1 MRRNGNNTTSGHN
14 LNSTIRLSDP
24 ENLIV
29 MKLSLYGK
37 GYAEELARNIIWDA
51 LHVTLYNRFWTLA
64 TLREYYFYLFI
75 FLFELFGYFSPK
87 SLRCVAWY
95 PCKLKK
101 AVKVESKCLKS
112 SSKFRQNLLKFQFFA
127 ALLPGQPIRPLFID
141 KTRSTAN
148 LSAVGDT

>member
-1 MRRNGNNTTSGHN
+1 MDENRIFSLRMRRNGNNTTSGHN

-87 SLRCVAWY
+87 SLRCVA
-95 PCKLKK
+95 
-101 AVKVESKCLKS
+101 
-112 SSKFRQNLLKFQFFA
+112 
-127 ALLPGQPIRPLFID
+127 
-141 KTRSTAN
+141 
-148 LSAVGDT
+148 